1 MCSSCTASCL
11 SLCEAKLRTYH
22 EGNYSDE
29 WRLSI
34 ASPDRYVEQFD
45 QTMLQEMTRVVSSEG
60 ASLVEAQTN
69 ALLGDIKQLQ
79 RQMQV
84 G

>member
-1 MCSSCTASCL
+1 MSATTVMSGC
-11 SLCEAKLRTYH
+11 
-22 EGNYSDE
+22 
-29 WRLSI
+29 LSI